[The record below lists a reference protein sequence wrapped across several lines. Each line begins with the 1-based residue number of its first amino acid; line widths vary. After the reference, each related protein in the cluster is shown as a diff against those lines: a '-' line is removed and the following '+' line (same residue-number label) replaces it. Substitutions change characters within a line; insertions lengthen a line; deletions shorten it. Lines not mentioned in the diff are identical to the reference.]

1 MDAEPLNRST
11 RTQEHAGAARRRVSR
26 PERLL
31 AHIAV
36 HGLTM
41 KVIASKLLCD
51 NSRSKTNNLFD
62 PLLKAERL
70 KAFSLRG
77 GHKYYMLGDE
87 DADRFRIPRVRGRLS
102 GQRVQTAIAVLSFCY
117 LANAKRLRAPARD
130 LKDFVGFV
138 PRQRDAVFVV
148 EESPEQYVGR
158 VIVPGPGTKTDYA
171 LKILA
176 DEPRTYLRNPDTAS
190 SVSAG
195 VFRFVILVES
205 AARRE
210 QFAESVNQAKARQR
224 IDARVRVDVVE
235 VIDPTVLKA
244 SS

>member
-1 MDAEPLNRST
+1 MDADSLDRSNRSAT
-11 RTQEHAGAARRRVSR
+11 HPVKRKRATR

-41 KVIASKLLCD
+41 KVIASKLFCND
-51 NSRSKTNNLFD
+51 SRSKTNNLFD

-77 GHKYYMLGDE
+77 GHKYYMLGDD
-87 DADRFRIPRVRGRLS
+87 DADRFRVPRVRGQLS
-102 GQRVQTAIAVLSFCY
+102 GQRVQTAIAVLSFCH
-117 LANAKRLRAPARD
+117 LSDAKRLRAPARQ
-130 LKDFVGFV
+130 LKDLLGFV
-138 PRQRDAVFVV
+138 PRQRDAVFVI
-148 EESPEQYVGR
+148 EESPEHYVGR

-176 DEPRTYLRNPDTAS
+176 DEPRTYLRDRDAAS
-190 SVSAG
+190 LISSG
-195 VFRFVILVES
+195 TFRFVILVES
-205 AARRE
+205 PARRE
-210 QFAESVNQAKARQR
+210 QFAESVGQAKARHR

-235 VIDPTVLKA
+235 VIDPTQLKA